1 MYPIPQPDGHDAP
14 WLADQPVPRMT
25 AMINDVIVIAKHPIG

>member
-1 MYPIPQPDGHDAP
+1 
-14 WLADQPVPRMT
+14 LADQPVPRMT